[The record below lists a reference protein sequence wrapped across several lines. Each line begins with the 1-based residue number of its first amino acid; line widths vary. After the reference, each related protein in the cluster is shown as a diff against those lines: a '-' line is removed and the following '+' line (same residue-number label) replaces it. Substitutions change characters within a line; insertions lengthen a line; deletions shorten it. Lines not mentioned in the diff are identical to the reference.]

1 MVCSH
6 DRSLEKTIWRRP
18 CMQHAGLPV
27 GVRKATLAAF
37 QVVWWVEPVV
47 QGHVALA
54 ASVTEGG
61 DLMEPACNI
70 SNTRWACAHA

>member
-1 MVCSH
+1 M
-6 DRSLEKTIWRRP
+6 EKT
-18 CMQHAGLPV
+18 MQHAGLPV

-37 QVVWWVEPVV
+37 QVVWWMEPVV

-54 ASVTEGG
+54 ATITEGG

-70 SNTRWACAHA
+70 FKDEVGLCPCLT

>member
-1 MVCSH
+1 MVVCSH
-6 DRSLEKTIWRRP
+6 GMWLESGT
-18 CMQHAGLPV
+18 QHAGLPV

-54 ASVTEGG
+54 LTVTEGG
-61 DLMEPACNI
+61 HLMEPACRHL
-70 SNTRWACAHA
+70 SA